1 MFSIKF
7 DLERITTID
16 APVDAVYKTISDFHS
31 WSRWSPWLC
40 QEPDCPVDIGG
51 TPGQLEHA
59 QAWDGKRIGA
69 GRMILTKAD
78 ANIRLA
84 YDLFFIKPWKSH
96 SKVDFRFEEKD
107 SGTQV
112 TWSMQGTLPFFLF
125 FMKKMMSAWV
135 GCDYERG
142 LSMLK
147 EYIETGTV
155 LSRVSVTGVGEQAG
169 FSYVGR
175 QKECPLDDVGPS
187 MEAVF
192 TEIAQA
198 VERRELAKP
207 DFQMSFYH
215 SYDMVNRRCHYT
227 AALGYRQA
235 PPTGLP
241 DGYVQ
246 GTIAGHR
253 ALEVI
258 HLGPYRHLGNA
269 WSTAMTWQR
278 SDKLKVN
285 KTIPMYEIYMTMP
298 GEVAEEKIETRIF
311 LPVK

>member
-7 DLERITTID
+7 NLERSTIIE
-16 APVDAVYKTISDFHS
+16 APVDSVYKIISDFHS
-31 WSRWSPWLC
+31 WPHWSPWLC
-40 QEPDCPVDIGG
+40 QEPDCPVDISGKPAKAG
-51 TPGQLEHA
+51 HA
-59 QAWDGKRIGA
+59 QAWDGQRIGA
-69 GRMILTKAD
+69 GRMTLAQAA
-78 ANIRLA
+78 ANSRLA
-84 YDLFFIKPWKSH
+84 YDLFFTKPWKSR
-96 SKVDFRFEEKD
+96 SKVDFTFAEND
-107 SGTQV
+107 GGTRV

-155 LSRVSVTGVGEQAG
+155 LSRVSVDGVAEQPG
-169 FSYVGR
+169 LSFIGHNR
-175 QKECPLDDVGPS
+175 ECSLDDVGPS
-187 MEAVF
+187 MEAAF
-192 TEIAQA
+192 TNITQA
-198 VERRELAKP
+198 VERGELEKP

-215 SYDMVNRRCHYT
+215 NYDMVKRRCRYT

-235 PPTGLP
+235 PSAQLP

-246 GTIAGHR
+246 GTIDRHR
-253 ALEVI
+253 ALQVT
-258 HLGPYRHLGNA
+258 HRGPYRHLGNA

-285 KTIPMYEIYMTMP
+285 KTIPMYETYAAMP
-298 GEVAEEKIETRIF
+298 GKVSAEKIETRIF

>member
-7 DLERITTID
+7 NLERSTTIE
-16 APVDAVYKTISDFHS
+16 ATVDSVYKTISDFHS
-31 WSRWSPWLC
+31 WPRWSPWLC
-40 QEPDCPVDIGG
+40 QEPDCPVDISG
-51 TPGQLEHA
+51 PPAEPEHT
-59 QAWDGKRIGA
+59 QAWDGQRIGA
-69 GRMILTKAD
+69 GRMTLAKAV
-78 ANIRLA
+78 ANTRLA
-84 YDLFFIKPWKSH
+84 YDLYFIKPWKSH
-96 SKVDFRFEEKD
+96 SKVDFSFKENGN
-107 SGTQV
+107 GTQV

-155 LSRVSVTGVGEQAG
+155 LSQVSVAGVAEQAG

-175 QKECPLDDVGPS
+175 RKECAIDDVGPS

-192 TEIAQA
+192 TEIMQA
-198 VERRELAKP
+198 VERGELEKP
-207 DFQMSFYH
+207 DFNLSFYH
-215 SYDMVNRRCHYT
+215 NYDMVNRRCQYT
-227 AALGYRQA
+227 AASGYRQA
-235 PPTGLP
+235 PSAVPP
-241 DGYVQ
+241 EGYVQ
-246 GTIAGHR
+246 ASISGHR
-253 ALEVI
+253 ALQVA

-285 KTIPMYEIYMTMP
+285 KTIPMYEIYTTMP
-298 GEVAEEKIETRIF
+298 REEEEEKIETRIF

>member
-16 APVDAVYKTISDFHS
+16 APVDAVYETISDFQS

-40 QEPDCPVDIGG
+40 QEPDCPLEIAG
-51 TPGQLEHA
+51 TPGEPEHA

-69 GRMILTKAD
+69 GRMILAKAV
-78 ANIRLA
+78 ANTRLV

-96 SKVDFRFEEKD
+96 SKVDFTFAEND
-107 SGTQV
+107 GGTQV
-112 TWSMQGTLPFFLF
+112 AWSMQGTLPFFMF

-155 LSRVSVTGVGEQAG
+155 LSKVSVAGVGKQAG
-169 FSYVGR
+169 FSYAGR
-175 QKECPLDDVGPS
+175 QKECSLDDIGPS
-187 MEAVF
+187 MAAVF
-192 TEIAQA
+192 TEIMQA
-198 VERRELAKP
+198 VERGELQKP
-207 DFQMSFYH
+207 DFNLAFYH
-215 SYDMVNRRCHYT
+215 SYDMVKRRCSYT
-227 AALGYRQA
+227 AALGYQQA
-235 PPTGLP
+235 PAHQLP
-241 DGYVQ
+241 DEYAQ
-246 GTIAGHR
+246 GTIAEHR
-253 ALEVI
+253 ALQVT

-285 KTIPMYEIYMTMP
+285 KTVPMYEIYTTMP
-298 GEVAEEKIETRIF
+298 GEVVDAEIETRIF